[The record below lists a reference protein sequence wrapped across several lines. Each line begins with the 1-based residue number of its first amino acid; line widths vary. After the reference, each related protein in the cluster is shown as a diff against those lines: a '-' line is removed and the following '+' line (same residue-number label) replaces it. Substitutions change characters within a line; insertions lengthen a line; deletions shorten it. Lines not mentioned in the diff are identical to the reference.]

1 MAFQFSFKA
10 EVPKASERSREAY
23 QKLWDIAIVGCGI
36 AGITAAIYSARYGL
50 QTAVICDVRCG
61 TLDTIEII
69 ENYPGFPRISGPEL
83 CQRLMEHLQA
93 YDVPIIEDRV
103 LELRKTSDGSFELKA
118 SGGTLKA
125 KAVIV
130 ASGSKRRKLGVPGEE
145 LPGVSYCATCDA
157 PLFKG
162 KVVAVVG
169 GGNTAAHEALVLSEH
184 AAKVYIVHRRD
195 KLKAEEALV
204 KLLRQRPNVEFI
216 YNAQVLRIEGDK
228 RVQTLVYRDKVTGE
242 ERRLPVDGVLVA
254 IGLQPNTEFLRGSGV
269 ELTESGH
276 IKVDECMRTNV
287 PGLFAAGDV
296 TTGSCKVEQLTT
308 AAAEGTIAATAA
320 YSYLT
325 KELKS

>member
-1 MAFQFSFKA
+1 MSSFQFSFKA
-10 EVPKASERSREAY
+10 TAPSASGESGLY
-23 QKLWDIAIVGCGI
+23 QRLWDVAIVGCGI
-36 AGITAAIYSARYGL
+36 AGITAGIYSARYGL
-50 QTAVICDVRCG
+50 STALICDVRCG

-83 CQRLMEHLQA
+83 CKRLMEHLES
-93 YDVPIIEDRV
+93 YGVPVIEDRI
-103 LELRKTSDGSFELKA
+103 LGLQRTSDGTFELRG
-118 SGGTLKA
+118 SNGTLRA
-125 KAVIV
+125 RAVII
-130 ASGSKRRKLGVPGEE
+130 ATGSRRKKLNVPGED

-157 PLFKG
+157 PLFKN

-195 KLKAEEALV
+195 KLKTEEALL
-204 KLLRQRPNVEFI
+204 KLLKERPNVDFV

-228 RVQTLVYRDKVTGE
+228 RVQALIYRDKVTGE
-242 ERRLPVDGVLVA
+242 ERRLEVDGVLVA

-276 IKVDECMRTNV
+276 VKVDECMRTSV
-287 PGLFAAGDV
+287 PGIFAAGDV

-308 AAAEGTIAATAA
+308 AASEGTIAATAA
-320 YSYLT
+320 YNYLT
-325 KELKS
+325 KQQKS